1 MVAVN
6 TTVADLPTTVLP
18 SVQTNASA
26 SPSGSLD
33 SEPFNV
39 TGVPAGPAAGWVWS
53 APALATGGALVMVT
67 WVTAVE
73 ERPPASVT
81 VSVYVCVPIVAVKD
95 TTADLPTTVVPSV
108 QTKVS
113 ASPSGSLDSEPSSVT
128 GAPPGP
134 VAGRVWSAPALA
146 TGGWFV
152 DFGAEKR
159 LNRTWFTPTPDTG
172 ASSDQTTLRLPFL
185 SAAAW
190 TLEDEPKFDT
200 FCGVENVASA
210 STERA
215 KKTFARPGVVSS
227 QFRSISPVALTV
239 IHGLVEFPGLFEI
252 FVGIEKLV
260 SPLLKRAKNMASL
273 KDWGSI

>member
-73 ERPPASVT
+73 ERPPASIT
-81 VSVYVCVPIVAVKD
+81 VSVYVCAPIVAVKD
-95 TTADLPTTVVPSV
+95 TTADLPTTVLPSV

-113 ASPSGSLDSEPSSVT
+113 ASPSGSLDSEPFNVT
-128 GAPPGP
+128 GVPAGP
-134 VAGRVWSAPALA
+134 AAGRVWSAPALA
-146 TGGWFV
+146 TGGALV
-152 DFGAEKR
+152 MA
-159 LNRTWFTPTPDTG
+159 TWVAAVEERPP
-172 ASSDQTTLRLPFL
+172 AS
-185 SAAAW
+185 
-190 TLEDEPKFDT
+190 
-200 FCGVENVASA
+200 
-210 STERA
+210 
-215 KKTFARPGVVSS
+215 
-227 QFRSISPVALTV
+227 
-239 IHGLVEFPGLFEI
+239 EI
-252 FVGIEKLV
+252 G
-260 SPLLKRAKNMASL
+260 
-273 KDWGSI
+273 